1 MLGYVVLHDFVVSM
15 GINADVGVM
24 GETVFNDTAEY
35 SVNIWITG
43 YPMDYMIWLFIIKP
57 PTFIDP
63 GISWFRGR
71 KESKIA
77 NNLAIILNDKA
88 AIPLH
93 VSHNN
98 SLRRV
103 AFSPL
108 VHVTRL
114 PHYPLCSIHDCHN
127 ISHVRG
133 DCFSDNPI
141 HVQNSLS
148 PVSSI
153 SP

>member
-1 MLGYVVLHDFVVSM
+1 MLHDMIVSV
-15 GINADVGVM
+15 GINTNVWVFGKTELHNAT
-24 GETVFNDTAEY
+24 EYTV
-35 SVNIWITG
+35 SIRITTD
-43 YPMDYMIWLFIIKP
+43 PMDYMIWQLIIKP
-57 PTFIDP
+57 PTFIDS
-63 GISWFRGR
+63 GISGFWGWQ
-71 KESKIA
+71 ESEIA
-77 NNLAIILNDKA
+77 NDLAVIFNDKA
-88 AIPLH
+88 AIPFNI
-93 VSHNN
+93 SHNN

-114 PHYPLCSIHDCHN
+114 PHYLLCSIHDFHN
-127 ISHVRG
+127 ISHVRRS
-133 DCFSDNPI
+133 CFSDNPV